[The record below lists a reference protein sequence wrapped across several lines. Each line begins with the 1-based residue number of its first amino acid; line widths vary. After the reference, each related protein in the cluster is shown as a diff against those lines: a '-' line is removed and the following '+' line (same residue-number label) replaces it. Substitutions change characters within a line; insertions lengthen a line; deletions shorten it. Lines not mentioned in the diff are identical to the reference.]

1 VPDERTKTGGFAFLA
16 YPAEYRKTG
25 VMSFLINQDGQ
36 LFQKDLGPQ
45 TAELAESLGSFDPD
59 PSWSPVE

>member
-1 VPDERTKTGGFAFLA
+1 MTGGFAFLA

-25 VMSFLINQDGQ
+25 VMSFLINQDGD

-45 TAELAESLGSFDPD
+45 TAQVAESLTAFDPD
-59 PSWSPVE
+59 ASWSAVQ